1 MKVLNHHES
10 DFLIAHFQG
19 VSIKT
24 YPVLI
29 ENYKKAGIK
38 PVPDSVTIVTIWNQQ
53 LDSLLTSQLK
63 KNGIG
68 FINEAE
74 IGEEWVNTKKIEYI
88 RKGLDRVKTEYVLI
102 LDAGD
107 VLLAKDLTG
116 IIDRFKDYDR
126 KLLFGATKSNYPK
139 LLIDKIHDR
148 DFRGDFCYLNAGT
161 AFGYTEYAKDFYS
174 RAAKILDTYYK
185 VPYNSE
191 QFIIRHT
198 FKDCTDEVDFDYNSS
213 IFQTFGQTE
222 IKYIGD
228 ERYVI
233 V

>member
-19 VSIKT
+19 VSIKN
-24 YPVLI
+24 YIILI
-29 ENYKKAGIK
+29 EEYKKAGIK
-38 PVPDSVTIVTIWNQQ
+38 PIPGNVTIVTIWNQE

-63 KNGIG
+63 KNGIVYL
-68 FINEAE
+68 NEAE
-74 IGEEWVNTKKIEYI
+74 TGTVWENTKKIEYI
-88 RKGLDRVKTEYVLI
+88 RKALDKVATEYVLI

-107 VLLAKDLTG
+107 VLLAKDLTD
-116 IIDRFKDYDR
+116 IVERFEDYGK

-148 DFRGDFCYLNAGT
+148 DFRGEFCYLNAGT
-161 AFGYTEYAKDFYS
+161 AFGYTSYAKDFYS

-191 QFIIRHT
+191 QYIIRHT
-198 FKDCTDEVDFDYNSS
+198 FKDYTDEVDFDYNSS

-228 ERYVI
+228 EKYI
-233 V
+233 VV